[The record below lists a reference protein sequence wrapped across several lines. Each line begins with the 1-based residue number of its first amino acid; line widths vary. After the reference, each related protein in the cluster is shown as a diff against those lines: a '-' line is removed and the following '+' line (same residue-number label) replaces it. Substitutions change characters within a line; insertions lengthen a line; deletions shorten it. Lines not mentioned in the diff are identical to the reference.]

1 MVCSWT
7 GQSSH
12 TRVLWDD
19 DLMMEPRRNKYCAPT
34 KELGTTLNY
43 YPVIVSEKYLDCFF
57 NVQDSRIVLEPN
69 WFSSTLI
76 RQIVVFPV
84 VNLNIITIKQNSK
97 WQWNDMGATKENK
110 FSVFGSP
117 CTHNHKSVYFDAR
130 TRLISNEAENN
141 LLCHS
146 YNIIVKINSLL
157 IDLKCVFWHI
167 IVFRK
172 IVYSG

>member
-1 MVCSWT
+1 
-7 GQSSH
+7 
-12 TRVLWDD
+12 
-19 DLMMEPRRNKYCAPT
+19 MMEPRRNKYCAPT

-97 WQWNDMGATKENK
+97 
-110 FSVFGSP
+110 
-117 CTHNHKSVYFDAR
+117 
-130 TRLISNEAENN
+130 
-141 LLCHS
+141 
-146 YNIIVKINSLL
+146 
-157 IDLKCVFWHI
+157 
-167 IVFRK
+167 
-172 IVYSG
+172 